1 MYYLCTRKRK
11 GSPASRALSSKNNR
25 GVAQLVRVRVWGGV
39 RSLVRV
45 QLGPPPVERSKL
57 MSFAAKSLIALS
69 LGACGYAL
77 WLKTA
82 PKRWQAQ
89 PWVEVADPA

>member
-1 MYYLCTRKRK
+1 
-11 GSPASRALSSKNNR
+11 
-25 GVAQLVRVRVWGGV
+25 
-39 RSLVRV
+39 
-45 QLGPPPVERSKL
+45 
-57 MSFAAKSLIALS
+57 MSFAAKYLIALS

-89 PWVEVADPA
+89 PWIEVADPA